1 MRNKSFY
8 LKYIFS
14 IHYYFYRWFTIKIK
28 MWHIKNY
35 KIKSCTIVLLLCAI
49 NLSSFGS
56 CTPVTNEFDSSSQK
70 RNPDDF
76 IMDSVIP
83 NDFSSG
89 EARIFG
95 NFSFG
100 NSSILTVAGFVIV
113 GIILFGKIWDF
124 YNLKTDIFYSNHT
137 NFIKNYSL
145 IIQSIVND
153 LQYAI
158 EFLKTI
164 KVNFELF

>member
-28 MWHIKNY
+28 MWHIKNN
-35 KIKSCTIVLLLCAI
+35 KIKSCTIVLILCAI

-56 CTPVTNEFDSSSQK
+56 CSPVANEFDSSSQK
-70 RNPDDF
+70 RIPDDF

-83 NDFSSG
+83 SDFSSG

-113 GIILFGKIWDF
+113 GIILFGKIRDLWNLNMFILYFNLDF
-124 YNLKTDIFYSNHT
+124 TKYS
-137 NFIKNYSL
+137 S
-145 IIQSIVND
+145 IIQSIVNN
-153 LQYAI
+153 LQYAMK
-158 EFLKTI
+158 FLKTI
-164 KVNFELF
+164 KVNFVLF